1 MKEFEDRPF
10 LLLKKEHDLY
20 HRAMAIC
27 EEQGMAP
34 ESLLH
39 LNQLMTAYSLACQG
53 MGLTFV
59 SDTLVRQSRIQADV
73 VYFKLNVQNEKLTC
87 RDVFVAYRKN
97 RHITRAMRSFIELAQ
112 KIYYNYSDNRSQ

>member
-1 MKEFEDRPF
+1 
-10 LLLKKEHDLY
+10 
-20 HRAMAIC
+20 
-27 EEQGMAP
+27 MAP

-39 LNQLMTAYSLACQG
+39 LNQLMTAYSLVCQG

-73 VYFKLNVQNEKLTC
+73 VYFKLNVQNKKLTC

-112 KIYYNYSDNRSQ
+112 KIYYNYSDGRLE